1 MPTERADI
9 LPLLRAGAP
18 ALGFTLDERQIDQFE
33 LYYRTLVDWNSRV
46 NLTAITDY
54 EQVQV
59 RHFLDSLTIGT
70 ALVKELGGKAPPP
83 TGFRL
88 LDIGTGAGFPGLPLK
103 LVWPQIRLALS
114 DSIGKKTAF
123 LTEVVGLLGLTHVEV
138 ITMRAEELGLSKA
151 HRQRYDAVTARAVAS
166 LPVLC
171 EYCLPFVK
179 IDGWMLCPKKGDI
192 SVEMEGAKKAS
203 RILGGSDPV
212 LHSFNLPGEEE
223 ERFVVAIK
231 KVRPTPQGYPRRV
244 GLAKAE
250 PIG

>member
-1 MPTERADI
+1 MGTDPSNL
-9 LPLLRAGAP
+9 LPLLQAGAP
-18 ALGFTLDERQIDQFE
+18 SLGFTLDERQIAQFE
-33 LYYRTLVDWNSRV
+33 LYYTTLVDWNSRV
-46 NLTAITDY
+46 NLTAITGY

-59 RHFLDSLTIGT
+59 RHFLDSLTVGA
-70 ALVKELGGKAPPP
+70 ALMQELGGKAPAP

-103 LVWPQIRLALS
+103 IVWPQIRLALA

-123 LTEVVGLLGLTHVEV
+123 LKEVVGLLGLSNTEI
-138 ITMRAEELGLSKA
+138 ITMRAEELGLNKA
-151 HRQRYDAVTARAVAS
+151 HRQRYNAVTARAVAA

-179 IDGWMLCPKKGDI
+179 VGGWMLCPKKGDI
-192 SVEMEGAKKAS
+192 SLEMEDAKKAS
-203 RILGGSDPV
+203 RILGGSEPV
-212 LHSFNLPGEEE
+212 LHPFILPGEEE
-223 ERFVVAIK
+223 ERFVVAIE

-250 PIG
+250 PLG